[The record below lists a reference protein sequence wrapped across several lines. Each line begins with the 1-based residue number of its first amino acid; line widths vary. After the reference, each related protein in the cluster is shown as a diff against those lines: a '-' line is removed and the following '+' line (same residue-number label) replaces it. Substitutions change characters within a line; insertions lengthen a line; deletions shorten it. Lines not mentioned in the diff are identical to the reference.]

1 MTGFSAGENGEK
13 LITFSL
19 FSLEKVSPRSFMLG
33 GDKGH
38 HSQWGRSMPSSSV
51 VSKHSG
57 DRGGG
62 AERLINLGPDIP
74 PPQDR
79 GWQE

>member
-1 MTGFSAGENGEK
+1 
-13 LITFSL
+13 
-19 FSLEKVSPRSFMLG
+19 MLG